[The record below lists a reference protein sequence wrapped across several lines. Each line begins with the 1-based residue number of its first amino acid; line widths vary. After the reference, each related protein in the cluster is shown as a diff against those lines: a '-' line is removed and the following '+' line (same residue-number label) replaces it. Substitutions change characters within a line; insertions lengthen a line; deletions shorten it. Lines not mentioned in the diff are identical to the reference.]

1 MTATGSTRI
10 EGAPSPAGALLMH
23 RHAVLFYSL
32 LLTLGA
38 TPLVAA
44 LGGSAALLQGFLA
57 LNLLGAAASIGRSRR
72 AFLLLALALIVV
84 RVVATRTGNPVLDEG
99 SLFLWAALALL
110 AAIAS
115 LRFAFE
121 TKRVDTEHLYAALN
135 TYLLV
140 GVFCGVLCWTL
151 EAAAP
156 ASFTSGG
163 VAMSPV
169 EFTLSRGI
177 YFSFV
182 TLATLG
188 YGDIVPNSDLTRGL
202 AVLEAVTGQLYVA
215 VIVARLVGAYAQR
228 PD

>member
-1 MTATGSTRI
+1 MSGTGSTRR
-10 EGAPSPAGALLMH
+10 EGAPGLAGALLNH

-38 TPLVAA
+38 TPVLAA
-44 LGGSAALLQGFLA
+44 FGGSAALLQGFLA
-57 LNLLGAAASIGRSRR
+57 LNLLGAAASIGRSPR

-84 RVVATRTGNPVLDEG
+84 RVLATRTGNPVLDEG

-110 AAIAS
+110 AAVAS

-121 TKRVDTEHLYAALN
+121 TKRVDTEHLYAALS

-163 VAMSPV
+163 AAMGPA

-202 AVLEAVTGQLYVA
+202 AVLEAVAGQLYVA